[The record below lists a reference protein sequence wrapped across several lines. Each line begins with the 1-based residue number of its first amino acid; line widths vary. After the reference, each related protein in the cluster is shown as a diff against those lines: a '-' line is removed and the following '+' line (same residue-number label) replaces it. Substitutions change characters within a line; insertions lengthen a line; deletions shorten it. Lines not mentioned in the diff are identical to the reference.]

1 MPLIFVPT
9 NLKENYVMSENTKN
23 EKPKTILGEIW
34 EWTYTILIAV
44 AIALV
49 IKGFLFD
56 IVQVDGKSMYPTLDD
71 NDRLIITKLGYE
83 PKKGDIIILDSTYK
97 TRSEYYDGLA
107 AAKGKEHLNLVQKLI
122 KYPTL
127 PKSLKHRYYVK
138 RVIATEGDT
147 LDIKDGSVFVNGEKL
162 DEKYYNGV
170 TSVMDTSV
178 TYPIKI
184 DEDCIF
190 VMGDN
195 RNHSKDSRDSSLGQ
209 VPDEAV
215 IGKSQIRIYP
225 FNQIGKT
232 E

>member
-1 MPLIFVPT
+1 
-9 NLKENYVMSENTKN
+9 MSEKANAKT
-23 EKPKTILGEIW
+23 EKPKTVLGEIW
-34 EWTYTILIAV
+34 EWVYTILIAI

-83 PKKGDIIILDSTYK
+83 PKAGDIIILDSTYK
-97 TRSEYYDGLA
+97 TRTEYYDSLA
-107 AAKGKEHLNLVQKLI
+107 ASKGKEHLNLAEKLI
-122 KYPTL
+122 KYPAL
-127 PKSLKHRYYVK
+127 PKNLKHRYYVK

-147 LDIKDGSVFVNGEKL
+147 LDIKDGGVYVNGEKL
-162 DEKYYNGV
+162 DEEYYDGT

-178 TYPIKI
+178 TYPITI
-184 DEDCIF
+184 DMAFILI
-190 VMGDN
+190 MGDN

-215 IGKSQIRIYP
+215 VGKSQIRIFP
-225 FNQIGKT
+225 FNKIGKT